1 MEQQTATTDE
11 AQNGQTFTGKA
22 DDLANVAAA
31 SLNMNKQ
38 VTILSDG
45 HEIDVNDELENSLE
59 QGHRAFTQELE
70 NSNTQAKIQIRAFY
84 YIIND
89 GDTVVV
95 SQ

>member
-1 MEQQTATTDE
+1 MSETMQTQNE

-70 NSNTQAKIQIRAFY
+70 NSDSQAKIQIRAFY

-95 SQ
+95 SE